1 MHSTYLRKHFEEVV
15 ENYDDTFLN
24 TAKSTLIKNS
34 PTENLGVG
42 LIVRE
47 KDVDE
52 DYIRTYIKGYGIE
65 ITPTLETLIQK
76 AVFSDSSRTTMCLGL
91 PSAAGFNERG
101 RKLWFWL
108 AGSNENAKEF
118 FNVTEPEDT
127 NFHITHLRIV
137 YDIDSDSFESKK
149 EYYKLRNVENTY
161 ENHTYALDENMN
173 ATLVNT
179 QNCIHDYNDVIEA
192 NDVTGIVSQ
201 LDHDVY
207 KFQSYRRS
215 DSGNTGIYISL
226 RNRSDETTS
235 GWKNR

>member
-1 MHSTYLRKHFEEVV
+1 MHSTYLRKYFPDVV
-15 ENYDDTFLN
+15 ANYDDRFLN

-47 KDVDE
+47 KDIDE
-52 DYIRTYIKGYGIE
+52 SYIRAFIKGYNIE
-65 ITPTLETLIQK
+65 ITQTLEDLIK
-76 AVFSDSSRTTMCLGL
+76 RAVFSDSSRTTMCLGL
-91 PSAAGFNERG
+91 PSSAGFEERG
-101 RKLWFWL
+101 QKLWFWL

-118 FNVTEPEDT
+118 FNVSEPEDE
-127 NFHITHLRIV
+127 NFHLTHLRIV
-137 YDIDSDSFESKK
+137 YDIELDRFESKK
-149 EYYKLRNVENTY
+149 EYYKLRNVKDTY

-179 QNCIHDYNDVIEA
+179 QNCIHDYEGISCG
-192 NDVTGIVSQ
+192 NDVTNIVSK
-201 LDHDVY
+201 LDPEIY

-226 RNRSDETTS
+226 
-235 GWKNR
+235 KNRTDKTTDAWLG